1 MRVAHTAVRVSS
13 VASAHGPCFHARRTD
28 CVAMRPSGQ
37 RTREMGGGELEK
49 ETQGGNCFLLFM
61 SILAP
66 QAIRLLRIHPRLM
79 TQEASP
85 AVVTRGLRPFLH
97 WPA

>member
-1 MRVAHTAVRVSS
+1 VRVAHTAVRVSS
-13 VASAHGPCFHARRTD
+13 VASLPAPCFHARRAD
-28 CVAMRPSGQ
+28 CVAVRPSGQ
-37 RTREMGGGELEK
+37 RTRETEGGELGK

-61 SILAP
+61 STLAP
-66 QAIRLLRIHPRLM
+66 RAIRLLRIHPRLM
-79 TQEASP
+79 TPEASL